1 MHTTTISRP
10 LTAGIVA
17 AWLTT
22 TDAPDAVSFCF
33 KTNRQRPTEASP

>member
-1 MHTTTISRP
+1 MHPMTTSRP
-10 LTAGIVA
+10 ATAGIVA

-22 TDAPDAVSFCF
+22 TDAPYAVGFCF